1 MRGFK
6 WLEAKMYFAGFCDAG
21 WRLRWI
27 QRVWTQGPGNWV
39 LRAWVLG
46 PESWGL
52 GQESRVL
59 GPESGVLR
67 AEAWGS

>member
-1 MRGFK
+1 M
-6 WLEAKMYFAGFCDAG
+6 
-21 WRLRWI
+21 
-27 QRVWTQGPGNWV
+27 WTQGPGNWV